1 MKFNIFEKCFKG
13 MNLFKS
19 NSGKGMY
26 FGRQNTNSEIKRRI
40 ILANIGENEY
50 KIHFEICEIELSIKK
65 RNIEAANMIE
75 NNATEGELL
84 RMFNVIRDLKI
95 ETKNLLKQE
104 KILNVAKTGVENN
117 RRQKELAHVLKSTI
131 INANTIT
138 ESINNEQESLLND
151 FEKICNNS
159 EISNNILESAAA
171 DAQEQIRER
180 EDDENSAITDM
191 GSNMAFHDWKAQLQ
205 VEAIQKNL
213 EGKSKVKTTP
223 QMLCST

>member
-26 FGRQNTNSEIKRRI
+26 FGRQNINSEIKRRI

-50 KIHFEICEIELSIKK
+50 KIHFEICEIELSIQK

-131 INANTIT
+131 INANTTLSISIT
-138 ESINNEQESLLND
+138 RLR
-151 FEKICNNS
+151 S
-159 EISNNILESAAA
+159 E
-171 DAQEQIRER
+171 ER
-180 EDDENSAITDM
+180 RYGM
-191 GSNMAFHDWKAQLQ
+191 RL
-205 VEAIQKNL
+205 
-213 EGKSKVKTTP
+213 P
-223 QMLCST
+223 